1 MRKVGLH
8 RLYKWRPSARFGCL
22 GVFVFCGI
30 LSACPIA
37 AIWEGQTWK
46 EPSLESRLRVNADLR
61 ACVLDE
67 SELPNGWSKGWP
79 AALPRDGKPIPTGML
94 GGLFTPFSHQGS
106 SAGMPAFHELHF
118 YERTFRAVYLYKIR
132 RIGYLSRWQRTW
144 LPLDLSQANLSA
156 DEYRAKCS
164 DFVPDQGPGQ
174 GDKSC
179 ETKAR
184 YGRFISVF
192 HADVSPRDMSME
204 EYIQVLQAF
213 DRLMLQCVDSFADK
227 EWEEE

>member
-1 MRKVGLH
+1 M
-8 RLYKWRPSARFGCL
+8 
-22 GVFVFCGI
+22 
-30 LSACPIA
+30 
-37 AIWEGQTWK
+37 
-46 EPSLESRLRVNADLR
+46 NADLR

-164 DFVPDQGPGQ
+164 DFVPDIGPGR
-174 GDKSC
+174 GESSC

-192 HADVSPRDMSME
+192 HAEVSHWDMSME

-213 DRLMLQCVDSFADK
+213 DRLMLQCVDSFRQGVGRRVRQRLLMAPKTGPRQVCLTRCPKHAIDRS
-227 EWEEE
+227 WNNPPRSLNN